1 MKILKYMN
9 IFCKYVKII
18 NVELRVMTRA
28 RENRFRNY
36 WYTEKIA
43 HRELRVC
50 KEKQV
55 INKTLKYGNVSRLN
69 RETRVS

>member
-36 WYTEKIA
+36 WYTEEIA